1 MPKKQNVIVLSQ
13 AERKDLEAIVKGGK
27 HKARTIQR
35 AQTVLWSDAGK
46 SDLEIA
52 ALHGVT
58 PLTVANTR
66 QRWVEEKTLEDK
78 PRAGRPPLL
87 DGKQEAF
94 LVALAC
100 SDAPEGQEKWTMQL
114 LADRL
119 IELEIVDNISD
130 ETVRDRLKKT
140 NSNPG
145 KRNNGV
151 FRK

>member
-1 MPKKQNVIVLSQ
+1 MPKKQNEIVLSQ
-13 AERKDLEAIVKGGK
+13 AEHKELEAIVKGGK
-27 HKARTIQR
+27 HKARTIRR
-35 AQTVLWSDAGK
+35 AQTLLWSDAGK

-52 ALHGVT
+52 RLHSIT

-66 QRWVEEKTLEDK
+66 QRWVEGKTLEDK
-78 PRAGRPPLL
+78 ARSGRPSVL

-119 IELEIVDNISD
+119 LELEVIDEAISED
-130 ETVRDRLKKT
+130 TVSRRLKKT
-140 NSNPG
+140 N
-145 KRNNGV
+145 
-151 FRK
+151 

>member
-1 MPKKQNVIVLSQ
+1 MPKKQHVIVLSEI
-13 AERKDLEAIVKGGK
+13 ERLELEAIVKGGK
-27 HKARTIQR
+27 HKARTMRR
-35 AQTVLWSDAGK
+35 AQTLLWSDTGK

-52 ALHGVT
+52 GLHGVT
-58 PLTVANTR
+58 PLTIANTR

-119 IELEIVDNISD
+119 IELELVETISD
-130 ETVRDRLKKT
+130 ETVRDRLKKRT
-140 NSNPG
+140 
-145 KRNNGV
+145 
-151 FRK
+151 